1 MSRQHINVG
10 TNANDGTGDT
20 LRTTGQKINSN
31 FVELYRVLGGDSDL
45 LSSTV
50 LLGPNQI
57 TFEGLSFNNFETV
70 LTTVEPTQDNL
81 ITFPDSTGEVV
92 LTTADQDLYN
102 KHLYNVKIDGNLRLH
117 GVSGTGYYLI
127 KYKGVVD
134 SDSDLN
140 VNIPNLLDSDT
151 LVFQK
156 HTQTLTNKTLT
167 SPTINNPRIGTTVL
181 DIAGNTI
188 LALPTTASAVNH
200 IEISAATTGNK
211 PTINTLGTDT
221 NIDLMI
227 SAKGTGVIELDDPL
241 RLARSNYSTN
251 STISLQDNI
260 ALFSGTSGTNTF
272 KLPRGTGRN
281 NVPMLFVNAGGS
293 VATVSVDSNG
303 AGTTWFGHTGYK
315 NFTLRAKASIMG
327 IYSTET
333 SGGATE
339 GWYLIGL
346 DSARGLGNR
355 VILS

>member
-57 TFEGLSFNNFETV
+57 TFEGLSFNDFETV
-70 LTTVEPTQDNL
+70 LTTIEPTKDNL

-92 LTTADQDLYN
+92 LTTTDQEIYN
-102 KHLYNVKIDGNLRLH
+102 KHLYNTKIDGDLRLH
-117 GVSGTGYYLI
+117 GVSGTGYYHFH
-127 KYKGVVD
+127 YEGQVD
-134 SDSDLN
+134 SGTDLIIN
-140 VNIPNLLDSDT
+140 FPDLLDSDT
-151 LVFQK
+151 LVFRK

-167 SPTINNPRIGTTVL
+167 SPTITNPRIGTTVL
-181 DIAGNTI
+181 DVAGNTI
-188 LALPTTASAVNH
+188 LALPTVASAVNH

-221 NIDLMI
+221 NIDLLI
-227 SAKGTGVIELDDPL
+227 SAKGTGTVELDDPL
-241 RLARSNYSTN
+241 RLPRSNYSVN

-272 KLPRGTGRN
+272 ILPRGTGRN
-281 NVPMLFVNAGGS
+281 NVPMFFVNAGGS
-293 VATVSVDSNG
+293 VATVKVDSDG
-303 AGTTWFGHTGYK
+303 AGNSWLGHTGYGS
-315 NFTLRAKASIMG
+315 FTLQPKSSIMAV
-327 IYSTET
+327 YSTET
-333 SGGATE
+333 AGGADE

-346 DSARGLGNR
+346 DSAGGLGNR